1 MDRIE
6 CMKMQLIAAI
16 ESEMQDLKSA
26 DCEELYKAIDMLK
39 DLEEAQYYCTI
50 TESMKAN
57 KKEEEQIMYYTEP
70 HSYLPT
76 DDMYMER
83 LKDMSGRRGRRY
95 NNGNGDY
102 AGRSGES
109 RRMYMESKDLNH
121 EKSVKMQE
129 LETYMKDL
137 TKDLVE
143 MIEDSSPEEKQ
154 LLQQKLTILT
164 NKIAQVNV

>member
-1 MDRIE
+1 
-6 CMKMQLIAAI
+6 
-16 ESEMQDLKSA
+16 
-26 DCEELYKAIDMLK
+26 
-39 DLEEAQYYCTI
+39 
-50 TESMKAN
+50 
-57 KKEEEQIMYYTEP
+57 
-70 HSYLPT
+70 
-76 DDMYMER
+76 
-83 LKDMSGRRGRRY
+83 
-95 NNGNGDY
+95 
-102 AGRSGES
+102 
-109 RRMYMESKDLNH
+109 MYMESKDLHH

>member
-1 MDRIE
+1 MEERLENI
-6 CMKMQLIAAI
+6 KMTLLNAI
-16 ESEMQDLKSA
+16 ESEMCDLKSA
-26 DCEELYKAIDMLK
+26 DCKELSEAIDMLK
-39 DLEEAQYYCTI
+39 DIEEAMYYCTI
-50 TESMKAN
+50 TKAMKN
-57 KKEEEQIMYYTEP
+57 NDQDINYYTEP
-70 HSYLPT
+70 YRRMT
-76 DDMYMER
+76 DIES
-83 LKDMSGRRGRRY
+83 KRY
-95 NNGNGDY
+95 TNGGYDY

-109 RRMYMESKDLNH
+109 RRMYMESKDLHH

>member
-1 MDRIE
+1 MEDRLENI
-6 CMKMQLIAAI
+6 KMTLLNAI
-16 ESEMQDLKSA
+16 ETEMCDLKSA
-26 DCEELYKAIDMLK
+26 VCKELSEAVDMLK
-39 DLEEAQYYCTI
+39 DIEEAMYYCTI
-50 TESMKAN
+50 TKAMKN
-57 KKEEEQIMYYTEP
+57 NNQDINYYTEP
-70 HSYLPT
+70 YHRMT
-76 DDMYMER
+76 DIEN
-83 LKDMSGRRGRRY
+83 RRY
-95 NNGNGDY
+95 TNGNYDY
-102 AGRSGES
+102 TGRSGES
-109 RRMYMESKDLNH
+109 RRMYMESKDLHH

>member
-1 MDRIE
+1 MEDRLENI
-6 CMKMQLIAAI
+6 KMTLLNAI
-16 ESEMQDLKSA
+16 ESEMCDLKSA
-26 DCEELYKAIDMLK
+26 DCEELSEAIDMLK
-39 DLEEAQYYCTI
+39 DIEEAMYYCTI
-50 TESMKAN
+50 TKAMKN
-57 KKEEEQIMYYTEP
+57 NDPEINYYTEP
-70 HSYLPT
+70 HRRMT
-76 DDMYMER
+76 DIE
-83 LKDMSGRRGRRY
+83 SRRY
-95 NNGNGDY
+95 TNGGYDY

-109 RRMYMESKDLNH
+109 RRMYMESKDLHH

>member
-1 MDRIE
+1 M
-6 CMKMQLIAAI
+6 
-16 ESEMQDLKSA
+16 
-26 DCEELYKAIDMLK
+26 
-39 DLEEAQYYCTI
+39 
-50 TESMKAN
+50 
-57 KKEEEQIMYYTEP
+57 
-70 HSYLPT
+70 
-76 DDMYMER
+76 DDMDIEK
-83 LKDMSGRRGRRY
+83 LQDMYGRRGRRY
-95 NNGNGDY
+95 NKGNDDY
-102 AGRSGES
+102 TGRSGES
-109 RRMYMESKDLNH
+109 RRMYMESKDLHH

>member
-1 MDRIE
+1 MDIE
-6 CMKMQLIAAI
+6 KLQ
-16 ESEMQDLKSA
+16 
-26 DCEELYKAIDMLK
+26 
-39 DLEEAQYYCTI
+39 
-50 TESMKAN
+50 
-57 KKEEEQIMYYTEP
+57 
-70 HSYLPT
+70 
-76 DDMYMER
+76 DMY
-83 LKDMSGRRGRRY
+83 GRRGKRY
-95 NNGNGDY
+95 NNGNCDY

-109 RRMYMESKDLNH
+109 RKMYMESKDLHH

-164 NKIAQVNV
+164 NKIAQVNVQN

>member
-1 MDRIE
+1 MEDRLENI
-6 CMKMQLIAAI
+6 KITLLNAI
-16 ESEMQDLKSA
+16 ESEMCDLKSA
-26 DCEELYKAIDMLK
+26 DCEELSEAIDMLK
-39 DLEEAQYYCTI
+39 DIEEAMYYCTI
-50 TESMKAN
+50 TKAMKN
-57 KKEEEQIMYYTEP
+57 NDQEVNYYTEP
-70 HSYLPT
+70 HRRMT
-76 DDMYMER
+76 DIEN
-83 LKDMSGRRGRRY
+83 RRY
-95 NNGNGDY
+95 TNGGYDY

-109 RRMYMESKDLNH
+109 RRMYMESKDLHH

>member
-1 MDRIE
+1 
-6 CMKMQLIAAI
+6 
-16 ESEMQDLKSA
+16 
-26 DCEELYKAIDMLK
+26 
-39 DLEEAQYYCTI
+39 
-50 TESMKAN
+50 
-57 KKEEEQIMYYTEP
+57 
-70 HSYLPT
+70 
-76 DDMYMER
+76 
-83 LKDMSGRRGRRY
+83 
-95 NNGNGDY
+95 
-102 AGRSGES
+102 
-109 RRMYMESKDLNH
+109 MYMESKDLNH

>member
-1 MDRIE
+1 MEDRLENI
-6 CMKMQLIAAI
+6 KMTLLNAI
-16 ESEMQDLKSA
+16 ESEMCDLKSA
-26 DCEELYKAIDMLK
+26 DCKELSEAIDMLK
-39 DLEEAQYYCTI
+39 DIEEAMYYCTI
-50 TESMKAN
+50 TKAMKN
-57 KKEEEQIMYYTEP
+57 NDLEINYYTEP
-70 HSYLPT
+70 Y
-76 DDMYMER
+76 
-83 LKDMSGRRGRRY
+83 RRMINTESKRY
-95 NNGNGDY
+95 TNGDYDY

-109 RRMYMESKDLNH
+109 RRMYMESKDLHH

>member
-1 MDRIE
+1 MEDRLENI
-6 CMKMQLIAAI
+6 KITLLNAI
-16 ESEMQDLKSA
+16 ESEMCDLKSA
-26 DCEELYKAIDMLK
+26 DCKELSEAIDMLK
-39 DLEEAQYYCTI
+39 DIEEAMYYCTI
-50 TESMKAN
+50 TKAMKN
-57 KKEEEQIMYYTEP
+57 NDQDINYYTEP
-70 HSYLPT
+70 H
-76 DDMYMER
+76 
-83 LKDMSGRRGRRY
+83 RRTIDTESKRY
-95 NNGNGDY
+95 TNGGYDY

-109 RRMYMESKDLNH
+109 RRMYMESKDLHH